1 MQGAYLQ
8 ELVHSNKYDTTV
20 RVFYLKCLQGLEN
33 TEITLKCYVV
43 TEFNQLVSTTD
54 LGVHVAVKKCSQ

>member
-1 MQGAYLQ
+1 MQGGYLQ

-33 TEITLKCYVV
+33 TEITLECYVV

-54 LGVHVAVKKCSQ
+54 LE